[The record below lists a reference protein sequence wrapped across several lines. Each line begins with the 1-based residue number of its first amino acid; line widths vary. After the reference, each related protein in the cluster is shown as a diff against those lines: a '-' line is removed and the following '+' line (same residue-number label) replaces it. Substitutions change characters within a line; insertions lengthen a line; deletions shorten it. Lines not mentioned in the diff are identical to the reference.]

1 MPPTMSAPI
10 LEAEGLGRRA
20 PGGGPWLLRGVS
32 LALGAGDRLA
42 VEGPT
47 GAGKTVL
54 LRALALLDPVDEG
67 EVRFRGSSPADR
79 EVPAF
84 RRRVAYLH
92 QSPALAEGTVEENLR
107 LPFRLAVHRNGGGG
121 AGEGAR
127 YDRGRAVELLAAL
140 GRDEG
145 FLGKERE
152 DLSGGERQIAALVR
166 LLQLEP
172 EVLLLDEPTAAFDP
186 ATTARAEELLS
197 AWAAAAGR
205 AWIWV
210 SHDAEQGARLA
221 DRRFRLAGGRIEGG
235 A

>member
-1 MPPTMSAPI
+1 MAEPI
-10 LEAEGLGRRA
+10 LEARDLGRRA
-20 PGGGPWLLRGVS
+20 PRGGPWLLRGVS
-32 LALGAGDRLA
+32 FALAPGDRLT

-92 QSPALAEGTVEENLR
+92 QSPALAEGTVEENLQ
-107 LPFRLAVHRNGGGG
+107 LPFRLAAHRNGGGPG
-121 AGEGAR
+121 G
-127 YDRGRAVELLAAL
+127 YDRARAVELLAAL

-172 EVLLLDEPTAAFDP
+172 EVLLLDEPTAALDP
-186 ATTARAEELLS
+186 ATTARAEELLT
-197 AWAAAAGR
+197 AWAGAAGR

-210 SHDAEQGARLA
+210 SHDTDQGARVA
-221 DRRFRLAGGRIEGG
+221 ARRLRLAGGRIEGG

>member
-1 MPPTMSAPI
+1 MAEPI
-10 LEAEGLGRRA
+10 LEARDLGRRA

-32 LALGAGDRLA
+32 LALAPGDRLA

-54 LRALALLDPVDEG
+54 LRALALLDPVTEG
-67 EVRFRGSSPADR
+67 EVRFRGLPPADR
-79 EVPAF
+79 EVPTF
-84 RRRVAYLH
+84 RCRVAYLH

-107 LPFRLAVHRNGGGG
+107 LPFGLAVHRNGGADPGRGG
-121 AGEGAR
+121 G
-127 YDRGRAVELLAAL
+127 YDRARAVELLAAL

-172 EVLLLDEPTAAFDP
+172 EVLLLDEPTAALDP
-186 ATTARAEELLS
+186 ATTARAEELLT
-197 AWAAAAGR
+197 AWAGAAGR

-210 SHDAEQGARLA
+210 SHDPEQGARLA
-221 DRRFRLAGGRIEGG
+221 DRRLRLDGGRIEGG

>member
-32 LALGAGDRLA
+32 LALGPGDRLG

-54 LRALALLDPVDEG
+54 LRALALLDPVDRG
-67 EVRFRGSSPADR
+67 EVRFRGRPVAER
-79 EVPAF
+79 GVPAF
-84 RRRVAYLH
+84 RGRVAYLH
-92 QSPALAEGTVEENLR
+92 QSPALAEGTVEENLH
-107 LPFRLAVHRNGGGG
+107 LPFDLAVHRDGGG

-127 YDRGRAVELLAAL
+127 YDRGRAVDLLAAL

-145 FLGKERE
+145 FLAKERD
-152 DLSGGERQIAALVR
+152 DLSGGERQITALVR
-166 LLQLEP
+166 LLQLDP
-172 EVLLLDEPTAAFDP
+172 EVLLLDEPTASLDP
-186 ATTARAEELLS
+186 DTTAWAEELLTGWVR
-197 AWAAAAGR
+197 APER

-210 SHDAEQGARLA
+210 SHDPEQGRRVA
-221 DRRFRLAGGRIEGG
+221 DRRLRLAAGRIEGG
-235 A
+235 V